1 MQMDFQT
8 LFLFMHS
15 RVYTYTPLEPGS
27 PYCPV
32 ALGFLHLARRGAFLK
47 SPIEAWTSKT
57 RRCVRVAAILLSVY
71 IHPNSKGE
79 IINVYL
85 SAVVWEKRT

>member
-15 RVYTYTPLEPGS
+15 RVFRYTPLEPGS

-47 SPIEAWTSKT
+47 TPLEAWTSKNFQKREGVAEWPLFCQVDT
-57 RRCVRVAAILLSVY
+57 STQTPKVRS
-71 IHPNSKGE
+71 
-79 IINVYL
+79 
-85 SAVVWEKRT
+85 